1 MSKTNRGNDDKSKL
15 CCFGYVD
22 YIVLAST
29 LAIAVAEEVNAS
41 DLNILASFF
50 ATFSDE
56 LALIAAVKVTCAP
69 NSETN
74 SSGETS
80 PEENIFV
87 PPTPTLSRTKSNPKV
102 KKRKKVK
109 KYKKV

>member
-1 MSKTNRGNDDKSKL
+1 MSKTNKGNDDKSKL

-69 NSETN
+69 NSEVN
-74 SSGETS
+74 SS
-80 PEENIFV
+80 EESIFV
-87 PPTPTLSRTKSNPKV
+87 PPTPTISRSKSNPKV

-109 KYKKV
+109 KYRKV